1 MCYPLDTIRRK
12 MMMQAESNEGERLYG
27 SGLDCARKVL
37 RSEGVRGFY
46 PGIGVNVARGVSG
59 ALLLIGYDEIKAM
72 LHS

>member
-1 MCYPLDTIRRK
+1 
-12 MMMQAESNEGERLYG
+12 
-27 SGLDCARKVL
+27 
-37 RSEGVRGFY
+37 VRGFY